1 MADGI
6 DDKSLQP
13 PSRYALR
20 QMVASVCVERL
31 ERVLH
36 TGQIRTVRPL
46 VLQVYDALYLQV
58 GIAAV
63 SVPTPAEYADAL
75 YRTHFD
81 AFAQRAFEIVRPNVA
96 YEWNWHLGCIAEH
109 LEAMYR
115 GEISRLIINLPPR
128 SLKSYLVSS
137 TFPAWVLGKQP
148 GAKFIN
154 TSYGLTVVEQN
165 ARNCKLILKSEWYQ
179 KLFPST
185 RIDPDM
191 DRILHFETTKR
202 GQFYADTALS
212 TITGIGCEYMIIDD
226 PIKPKEAFSDG
237 VRASTNENIRSTLLN
252 RYDDKRIGKLLLV
265 MQRVHEDDTTGNL
278 LKDGGYVHVKLPA
291 ETKAPISISLGGKT
305 WEMTENSYLFPQ
317 RLGKKEL
324 DELRIDMTDLH
335 YAGQYLQEPVPV
347 GGGEFKP
354 HWPQYYAPGGCKP
367 KEMNICILVDPAGG
381 EDLNRKKR
389 KASDWTA
396 MMVVGL
402 APDNNYY
409 LLDIVRDR
417 LDPSDRVDMLFVL
430 HRKWNSLTGKSPKVG
445 YEKYSMQSD
454 IHYITKKKQQD
465 AYNFALIEV
474 GGTMMKEE
482 RIRQLI
488 PDMRNGHWFL
498 PQSLIYVDGEGRRF
512 DLVQELV
519 GSEMPNFPRARF
531 DDMLDA
537 LSRIYTPE
545 LSMVFPKQK
554 IGTVAKARREAAS
567 QPDNWEQ
574 W

>member
-1 MADGI
+1 MAN
-6 DDKSLQP
+6 
-13 PSRYALR
+13 
-20 QMVASVCVERL
+20 
-31 ERVLH
+31 
-36 TGQIRTVRPL
+36 
-46 VLQVYDALYLQV
+46 
-58 GIAAV
+58 
-63 SVPTPAEYADAL
+63 PTPAEYVDAL
-75 YRTHFD
+75 YRTRFD
-81 AFAQRAFEIVRPNVA
+81 AFAQRAFDIVRPNVP

-137 TFPAWVLGKQP
+137 TFPAWVLGKNP

-165 ARNCKLILKSEWYQ
+165 ARNCKLILKSEWY
-179 KLFPST
+179 KALFPGT
-185 RIDPDM
+185 RVDPDM

-212 TITGIGCEYMIIDD
+212 TITGVGCEYMVIDD
-226 PIKPKEAFSDG
+226 PIKPKEAFSDTI
-237 VRASTNENIRSTLLN
+237 RSSTNENIRSTLLN
-252 RYDDKRIGKLLLV
+252 RYDDKRIGKLLIV

-291 ETKAPISISLGGKT
+291 ETKKPVMISLGDKK
-305 WEMTENSYLFPQ
+305 WEMAADSLLFPA
-317 RLGKKEL
+317 RLGRKDL
-324 DELRIDMTDLH
+324 DELRVDMTELH

-354 HWPQYYAPGGCKP
+354 AWVQYYAPGGCKP

-389 KASDWTA
+389 KSSDWTA

-409 LLDIVRDR
+409 LLDMVRDR
-417 LDPSDRVDMLFVL
+417 LNPTERIDMLFVL
-430 HRKWNSLTGKSPKVG
+430 HRKWNQLSGRSPKVG
-445 YEKYSMQSD
+445 YERYSMQSD
-454 IHYITKKKQQD
+454 IHYIQKKMQLD
-465 AYNFALIEV
+465 AYNFPLIEV
-474 GGTMMKEE
+474 GGTIMKEE

-488 PDMRNGHWFL
+488 PDMQKMRWYL
-498 PQSLIYVDGEGRRF
+498 PQNLIYVDGEGRRF

-519 GSEMPNFPRARF
+519 TSEMPNFPRARF

-554 IGTVAKARREAAS
+554 IGTVAKARRESAYAGQS
-567 QPDNWEQ
+567 DSWESY
-574 W
+574 